1 MKIVLS
7 LDLMNIK
14 NFAQYEK
21 PIKNIIKPV
30 RIWLIR
36 FYYGR
41 LSYAIN

>member
-30 RIWLIR
+30 RIWHIR
-36 FYYGR
+36 FYYGGVP
-41 LSYAIN
+41 YTIN